1 MGIPRSV
8 TPAEDV
14 PVSSGQEGVTEEERE
29 IP

>member
-1 MGIPRSV
+1 MGIPRSA

-14 PVSSGQEGVTEEERE
+14 PVSSGQEGVAKGETE